1 MFFPKLAAAISA
13 ACFLILPSVALAQT
27 GTLVLVMGGEAYDG
41 PPKFSVSFDGKP
53 LGEGAVAKAI
63 DTAAGKRFADVPDKA
78 DYVESFSFEVPEAD
92 FSPNGD
98 IRIRLTNEAFGGE
111 GSNRDRNLYVS
122 SVSLNGTEIK
132 APALV
137 TNSTAGIKPNTMIE
151 DYLVLTDGS
160 VEAVALAPTGGW
172 TKADAGAAK
181 AKPVETPSAPD
192 AAAAVLA
199 PVTEKS
205 FQDAAKA
212 AAESTEASAAAP
224 VAEAPVASPKLPT
237 EPAVASTETPA
248 AAPVAKAPV
257 VSPKPATEPE
267 KAAAR
272 TEAPGSGTCAFDEAV
287 HIIGFNEN
295 SNDLTKRVMDQLD
308 KIAQAIGKQRCS
320 ILLTGYSSTQGSYSV
335 NALFAVE
342 RAQNA
347 LKYLRDSGVRFKSAQ
362 ATGAGETSQFG
373 ENFRANR
380 RVVVTVMP

>member
-1 MFFPKLAAAISA
+1 MFFSKIAAAMSA
-13 ACFLILPSVALAQT
+13 ACFLVLPSVALAQT

-63 DTAAGKRFADVPDKA
+63 DTGTDKRFADAPDKA
-78 DYVESFSFEVPEAD
+78 VHVESFSFEVPEGD
-92 FSPNGD
+92 FSTDGD

-122 SVSLNGTEIK
+122 SVSLNGAEIK
-132 APALV
+132 AAALV
-137 TNSTAGIKPNTMIE
+137 TNSTAGIKPNTMLE
-151 DYLVLTDGS
+151 DYLLLADGS

-172 TKADAGAAK
+172 PASDAAP
-181 AKPVETPSAPD
+181 AKPEPVDVPPV
-192 AAAAVLA
+192 AAVPE
-199 PVTEKS
+199 PVTEKPV
-205 FQDAAKA
+205 QD
-212 AAESTEASAAAP
+212 EPETP
-224 VAEAPVASPKLPT
+224 VADT
-237 EPAVASTETPA
+237 EKPA
-248 AAPVAKAPV
+248 AAPAAEALAIAPEPAAEPETAVVAPE
-257 VSPKPATEPE
+257 PATEPE

-272 TEAPGSGTCAFDEAV
+272 TEAPASGTCAFQEAFQIV
-287 HIIGFNEN
+287 GFNEN
-295 SNDLTKRVMDQLD
+295 SNNLTKPVMDQLD
-308 KIAQAIGKQRCS
+308 KIAEAIGNQRCS

-347 LKYLRDSGVRFKSAQ
+347 LKYLRDSGVAFKSAQ

-380 RVVVTVMP
+380 RVVVTVTP